1 MLKTIELK
9 PVLLKPK
16 EEFLKPDNI
25 NFQTK
30 IGTTVYVVNVLRNI
44 LFEAIICRIRQIKS
58 GRSRTI
64 LCSA

>member
-16 EEFLKPDNI
+16 EEFLKPNNI

-30 IGTTVYVVNVLRNI
+30 IGTTVYVVNAHFREGASADMVTKV
-44 LFEAIICRIRQIKS
+44 KS
-58 GRSRTI
+58 LMTR
-64 LCSA
+64 

>member
-16 EEFLKPDNI
+16 EEFLKPINI

-30 IGTTVYVVNVLRNI
+30 IGTTVYVVNAHFRESASADMVTKV
-44 LFEAIICRIRQIKS
+44 KS
-58 GRSRTI
+58 LMTR
-64 LCSA
+64 

>member
-25 NFQTK
+25 NFQAQ
-30 IGTTVYVVNVLRNI
+30 IGTTLYIVNAHFRESGSADMVTKV
-44 LFEAIICRIRQIKS
+44 KS
-58 GRSRTI
+58 LMTR
-64 LCSA
+64 

>member
-1 MLKTIELK
+1 MLKSIELK

-30 IGTTVYVVNVLRNI
+30 IGTTVYIVSAHLR
-44 LFEAIICRIRQIKS
+44 ESASADMVTKVKS
-58 GRSRTI
+58 LMTR
-64 LCSA
+64 

>member
-16 EEFLKPDNI
+16 EEFLKPNNI

-30 IGTTVYVVNVLRNI
+30 IDTTLYIVNSHFRESGSADMVTKV
-44 LFEAIICRIRQIKS
+44 KS
-58 GRSRTI
+58 LMTR
-64 LCSA
+64 

>member
-1 MLKTIELK
+1 MLKSIELK

-30 IGTTVYVVNVLRNI
+30 IG
-44 LFEAIICRIRQIKS
+44 
-58 GRSRTI
+58 
-64 LCSA
+64 